1 MPISLKNIE
10 VPGILKITE
19 FEVRDKEHILIYG
32 ASGRGKSTL
41 LYLLG
46 GLLRP
51 QKGEVFLN
59 GQSLTDFSE
68 EQLSTLRKN
77 KFGFVFQKLN
87 LIEHLTALENL
98 LLVMKSPSKEKAL
111 EALKKVKL
119 EDKAN
124 LWASQLS
131 LGEQQRVAVM
141 RLLLQDPEILLADE
155 PTSSLDDKN
164 ANQVMDLL
172 QQAAQG
178 KILIVVS
185 HDRRLQGR
193 FSRLLNIEEIIE

>member
-19 FEVRDKEHILIYG
+19 FEVRDKEHILISG
-32 ASGRGKSTL
+32 PSGRGKSTL
-41 LYLLG
+41 LHLLG

-59 GQSLTDFSE
+59 GQSLADFSE

-98 LLVMKSPSKEKAL
+98 LLVMKSPSKERAL
-111 EALKKVKL
+111 EALKRVKL

-131 LGEQQRVAVM
+131 LGEQQRVAIM

-185 HDRRLQGR
+185 HDRRLQER